1 MRVVFVTVG
10 DTRRRTGGYLYHA
23 EVFRR
28 LRCGDVDVVEIVA
41 GDAVPAAQEAVAPE
55 LGARVAATAAD
66 VVVVDALARIACA
79 PWLDGWRAVRPLV
92 AMVHELPSVAALGG
106 GAAARDRAWEEP
118 LLRADRL
125 IAVSSHGRAILA
137 DRGVPAGRIRVISPG
152 FDRLPVPSAPAT
164 GVAGAPRPGDRP
176 PRALCVAQWIP
187 RKGIDVLVE
196 AWRLLGR
203 PEVTLELV
211 GETDA
216 DGTYA
221 ATVRAA
227 IAEALADGLRI
238 TVSEAVDDDA
248 LSAAY
253 TGADVFVLP
262 SRYEGYGMVY
272 AEALA
277 HGLPV
282 VACAVGP
289 MPDLIGPD
297 AGILVRPD
305 DPAVLATALASLLD
319 DDVLRGRLSAGA
331 RLRAAQLPR
340 WSDTARGFRA
350 VLDDAVAA
358 RATAAL

>member
-10 DTRRRTGGYLYHA
+10 DTQRRTGGYLYHA
-23 EVFRR
+23 EVFHR
-28 LRCGDVDVVEIVA
+28 LRRSGVDVMEIVA
-41 GDAVPAAQEAVAPE
+41 GDAAPAVQEAAAPE
-55 LGARVAATAAD
+55 IGARVAATAAD

-79 PWLDGWRAVRPLV
+79 PWLDRWRAVRPLV
-92 AMVHELPSVAALGG
+92 AMVHELPSVAALDG
-106 GAAARDRAWEEP
+106 GAAARDRAREEP

-125 IAVSSHGRAILA
+125 IAVSAHGRAILA
-137 DRGVPAGRIRVISPG
+137 DRGVPATRIRVVSPG
-152 FDRLPVPSAPAT
+152 FDRLPVPSTPA
-164 GVAGAPRPGDRP
+164 AGAAGMPRRGDRP
-176 PRALCVAQWIP
+176 LRVLCVAQWIP

-211 GETDA
+211 GETDT

-227 IAEALADGLRI
+227 IAEAMADGLSI
-238 TVSEAVDDDA
+238 TISGVVDDDA

-253 TGADVFVLP
+253 IGADVFVLP

-282 VACAVGP
+282 AACAVGP

-305 DPAVLATALASLLD
+305 DPTALATALASLLD
-319 DDVLRGRLSAGA
+319 NGVLRGRLSAGA
-331 RLRAAQLPR
+331 RRRAAQLPR

-350 VLDDAVAA
+350 VLDEAIAA
-358 RATAAL
+358 RA